1 MHCDQVGRWQISQ
14 LGLQATSASAAARGL
29 VAVFTLENITSPK
42 SSPPLAA
49 LAALSSE
56 CWQALE
62 AGSAPALSQG
72 ALGHWA
78 LAGLLVVI
86 LENNT
91 SPQSSP
97 GARRRPR
104 RWWHWN
110 PTVPPPPL
118 VALSCAYWQARL

>member
-29 VAVFTLENITSPK
+29 VAVLTLANIASPK
-42 SSPPLAA
+42 SSPPLVAP
-49 LAALSSE
+49 LVALSSE

-62 AGSAPALSQG
+62 AGSAPAPSQG
-72 ALGHWA
+72 ALGRWA

-104 RWWHWN
+104 RW
-110 PTVPPPPL
+110 
-118 VALSCAYWQARL
+118 